1 MSYIPLDFDRR
12 LDVAARAPL
21 AHAYCARLVN
31 VRKREYAYAYAG
43 WKLNGSKGDAPDRPA
58 GLSLMAAQAVQR
70 TLNELGLGA

>member
-1 MSYIPLDFDRR
+1 MPVPLDFDRR

-21 AHAYCARLVN
+21 AHAYANRMQN
-31 VRKREYAYAYAG
+31 ARKREYAYAYAE
-43 WKLNGSKGDAPDRPA
+43 WKLNGSKGDAPERPA